1 MSISTNNI
9 KNYFTAQL
17 YINDKPAVDF
27 DGEELITPAI
37 DSIHS
42 DQYEYTEL
50 FDHAFYL
57 KNAEEFMNYDNHYWF
72 CDLVGSMIID
82 FFAEDY
88 RLSENEK
95 ETVILSFYNGESRDL
110 MFVVFIEI
118 NEVDID
124 ITVIDND
131 VLEDDDCDGDCEHCC
146 HLDEEDTD
154 IKNDVHN
161 SDVEYFFGFSFDR

>member
-37 DSIHS
+37 DSILS
-42 DQYEYTEL
+42 NQYEYTES

-72 CDLVGSMIID
+72 CDLVGSMILD
-82 FFAEDY
+82 FFAENY
-88 RLSENEK
+88 RLGENEK

-118 NEVDID
+118 NEEDID
-124 ITVIDND
+124 ITAIDND
-131 VLEDDDCDGDCEHCC
+131 IDEMSDNDDDCNGDCENCQYY
-146 HLDEEDTD
+146 EED
-154 IKNDVHN
+154 ND
-161 SDVEYFFGFSFDR
+161 SDVEYFFGFSFDK